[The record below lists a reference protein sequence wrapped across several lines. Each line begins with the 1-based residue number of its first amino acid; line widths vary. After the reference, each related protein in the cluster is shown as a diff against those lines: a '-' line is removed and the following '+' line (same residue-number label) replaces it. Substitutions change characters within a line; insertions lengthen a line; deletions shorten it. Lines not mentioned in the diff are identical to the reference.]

1 MLGLCT
7 HFTGYEAAHNLSWVG
22 ICCGDA
28 AVSGAGAGAGAG
40 VTQGHG
46 SSIVTRCHH
55 QPPASCS
62 SDHNLLFGTLIR
74 KNVRHESMRTVR
86 TVL

>member
-46 SSIVTRCHH
+46 GSSIVTRCHH
-55 QPPASCS
+55 QP
-62 SDHNLLFGTLIR
+62 HNL
-74 KNVRHESMRTVR
+74 
-86 TVL
+86 VL